1 MLKGIDVSNWQGSIN
16 FAGNDFVIMKASE
29 GVNFKDKMLDKH
41 YNNVVASHIKCY
53 GFYHYARPDLGNTPE
68 SEADYFL
75 SLVGHHAGKC
85 IFVLDWEQESL
96 KYSPD
101 WALRWL
107 RRVYQKTDVRPLIY
121 LQASQEWTGKY
132 QNIINENYGLWVAHW
147 GVKKPDVRN
156 WGVWAL
162 WQFTDTPLDTNYF
175 NGDVNAWFK
184 YCGATENTPQSN
196 VIKKGDKVKVT
207 TRYDYNAVK
216 NASWVL
222 DEVFEVLYE
231 PSNNR
236 VVIGRNGQIT
246 GAWDIT
252 NVMKV

>member
-1 MLKGIDVSNWQGSIN
+1 MLKGIDVSNWQGSMN

-29 GVNFKDKMLDKH
+29 GINFKDKMLDKH
-41 YNNVVASHIKCY
+41 YNNVVASHINCY

-85 IFVLDWEQESL
+85 LFVLDWEQESL
-96 KYSPD
+96 NYSTE
-101 WALRWL
+101 WALKWL
-107 RRVYQKTDVRPLIY
+107 RRVYQKTGVKPLIY
-121 LQASQEWTGKY
+121 LQASEEWTGKY
-132 QNIINENYGLWVAHW
+132 QNIINEDFGLWVAHW
-147 GVKKPDVRN
+147 GVSKPDVRK

-175 NGDVNAWFK
+175 NGDVNTWNK
-184 YCGATENTPQSN
+184 YCGATGNTSQSN
-196 VIKKGDKVKVT
+196 VIKKGDRVKVT

-222 DEVFEVLYE
+222 DEIFEVLYE
-231 PSNNR
+231 PKNNR

-246 GAWDIT
+246 GAWDIL
-252 NVMKV
+252 NVRKV